1 MRSATPLH
9 KITDRKAAETA
20 ARISSMLV
28 SLIVFSE
35 MTVTTAAEVNLPSIM
50 TLASDCMLTATLD
63 RAGCPPICR
72 ALLALAVIDFS
83 RVVRA
88 IGDRP
93 IDVTAQNFWCALLH
107 ASQRTQSDYMRA
119 SVPTL
124 RRKRTCKGND
134 ATDRSMP
141 DACRYYVGLR
151 ACVPPHE
158 LARTDVYNERRR

>member
-107 ASQRTQSDYMRA
+107 ASQRIQSDYMRA

-134 ATDRSMP
+134 ATEPQHAWCMHILRRPHSMRAAARVGTDR
-141 DACRYYVGLR
+141 CLQ
-151 ACVPPHE
+151 
-158 LARTDVYNERRR
+158 